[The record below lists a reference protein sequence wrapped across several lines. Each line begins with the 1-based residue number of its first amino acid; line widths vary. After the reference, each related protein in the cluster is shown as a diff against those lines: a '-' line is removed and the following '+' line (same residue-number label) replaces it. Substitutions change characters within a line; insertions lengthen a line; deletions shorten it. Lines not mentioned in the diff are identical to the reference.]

1 MAHKLFSSSWRLK
14 AKKELQNLDLVSNNF
29 LMMEIDFLYRNEI
42 NEGIWQY
49 QFTPKNLFAQVRIRL
64 AF

>member
-1 MAHKLFSSSWRLK
+1 M
-14 AKKELQNLDLVSNNF
+14 SNNF
-29 LMMEIDFLYRNEI
+29 LMMEIDFLDRNEI